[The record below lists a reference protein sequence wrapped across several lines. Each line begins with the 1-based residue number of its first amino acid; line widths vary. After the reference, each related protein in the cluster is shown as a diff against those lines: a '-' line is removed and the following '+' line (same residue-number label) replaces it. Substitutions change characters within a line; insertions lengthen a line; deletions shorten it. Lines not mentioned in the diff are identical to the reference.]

1 MVPLLCTVRGCGR
14 KLRTRDRCLVCSRG
28 HSFDIA
34 ASGYVNLLG
43 PQDRRSRHPG
53 DSRETALARR
63 RLSDAGHDEG
73 MRDEILAELKALRGV
88 EETIQMLDIGCGE
101 GSLLGSIQRV
111 RSIDAHGIDISV
123 PSIELAAKKYPKATW
138 VVGNA
143 DRFLPWPGGAFD
155 FVTSVA
161 ARRNGPEWKRVLK
174 PRGRV
179 LMAIPGPDD
188 LIELREALLGRAEWR
203 DRATAAIEELRPDL
217 ALVSRR
223 SVRKT
228 VSLDAAAVGDL
239 LKTTYRG
246 ARFRQRDRASAIGPM
261 DVTIA
266 REILIFRRS

>member
-1 MVPLLCTVRGCGR
+1 MVPLLCTVRGCGK

-28 HSFDIA
+28 HSFDVA

-63 RLSDAGHDEG
+63 RLFAAGHDDG
-73 MRDEILAELKALRGV
+73 MRDEIIAEVDALRGV
-88 EETIQMLDIGCGE
+88 GGTIHVLDIGCGE
-101 GSLLGSIQRV
+101 GSLLGSLQRV
-111 RSIDAHGIDISV
+111 RSIGAHGIDISV
-123 PSIELAAKKYPKATW
+123 PSIELAVKRFPEATW

-143 DRFLPWPGGAFD
+143 DRFLPWPAGTFD
-155 FVTSVA
+155 FVTSVT

-179 LMAIPGPDD
+179 LLAIPGPDD
-188 LIELREALLGRAEWR
+188 LIELREALLGRAERR

-228 VSLDAAAVGDL
+228 VSLDAEGVADL

-261 DVTIA
+261 NVTLS
-266 REILIFRRS
+266 REILLFTRR

>member
-1 MVPLLCTVRGCGR
+1 MVPFLCTVRGCGK
-14 KLRTRDRCLVCSRG
+14 KLRNRDRCLVCSRG
-28 HSFDIA
+28 HSFDVA
-34 ASGYVNLLG
+34 ATGYVNLLG

-63 RLSDAGHDEG
+63 RLFDGGHDDG
-73 MRDEILAELKALRGV
+73 MRDEILAELDALRGV
-88 EETIQMLDIGCGE
+88 GGRANVLDIGCGE
-101 GSLLGSIQRV
+101 GSLLGSIQRA
-111 RSIDAHGIDISV
+111 RPIGAHGIDISV
-123 PSIELAAKKYPKATW
+123 PSIEMAAKRFPEATW

-155 FVTSVA
+155 FVSSVT

-179 LMAIPGPDD
+179 LLAIPGPDD
-188 LIELREALLGRAEWR
+188 LTELREAVLGRAERR

-228 VSLDAAAVGDL
+228 VSLDAAGVADL

-261 DVTIA
+261 TVTIA
-266 REILIFRRS
+266 REILVFRPN

>member
-1 MVPLLCTVRGCGR
+1 VPPLLCTVRGCGK

-28 HSFDIA
+28 HSFDVA

-63 RLSDAGHDEG
+63 RLFDAGLEDG
-73 MRDEILAELKALRGV
+73 MRGEILAELDALRGAGGTATV
-88 EETIQMLDIGCGE
+88 LDVGCGE
-101 GSLLGSIQRV
+101 GSLLGSLARA
-111 RSIDAHGIDISV
+111 RRIDAHGIDISV
-123 PSIELAAKKYPKATW
+123 PSIELAAKRSSEATW

-143 DRFLPWPGGAFD
+143 DRFLPWADGAFD
-155 FVTSVA
+155 FVTSVT

-179 LMAIPGPDD
+179 FVAIPGPDD
-188 LIELREALLGRAEWR
+188 LIELREALLGRAVR
-203 DRATAAIEELRPDL
+203 RNRAAAAIEELRADL

-223 SVRKT
+223 SARRT
-228 VSLDAAAVGDL
+228 VSLDAAGVADL

-246 ARFRQRDRASAIGPM
+246 ARFQQRDRASALGPM
-261 DVTIA
+261 DVTVE
-266 REILIFRRS
+266 RDILVFRLH